1 MWKWT
6 NPNNIKMII
15 LDGDSL
21 KDEFLNYPYSEDLII
36 VKAYRNNISLSND
49 KLAIKYFDIRSLLNN
64 ILKEYK
70 NIDSTSIISIS
81 EDYLFL
87 KEMMQYHIGTIST
100 VTQKLD
106 YLKYAPDFQ
115 NCNLDRIVSILEHK
129 DKGYCAEV
137 ISYHGDA
144 IPRMSLIKSKKE
156 LLINGDTKEFIIYF
170 GGRYFPAMSA
180 YILNDPLSCLIRKFK
195 KTYIRQIDDFFD
207 LAISFVSYKD
217 KVDLVTYVPLKP
229 SQIKENS
236 YDRFEQLRLKHCMS
250 NDIRLEKTMLCTK
263 DFVQKQNDAN
273 QRQENVKGAFKVIED
288 VKDKNIL
295 IIDDVFTTGST
306 ITEIAKTLYGA
317 GAKNV
322 EAIVLAINQLTD
334 ATVEYKG
341 ITCSSCKEQMVLKV
355 NTINGSLFFGCP
367 NYDKHIATNTSIDFK
382 VGIECLRELNK
393 LEIISIHDLDD
404 MY

>member
-1 MWKWT
+1 
-6 NPNNIKMII
+6 
-15 LDGDSL
+15 
-21 KDEFLNYPYSEDLII
+21 
-36 VKAYRNNISLSND
+36 
-49 KLAIKYFDIRSLLNN
+49 
-64 ILKEYK
+64 
-70 NIDSTSIISIS
+70 
-81 EDYLFL
+81 
-87 KEMMQYHIGTIST
+87 
-100 VTQKLD
+100 
-106 YLKYAPDFQ
+106 
-115 NCNLDRIVSILEHK
+115 
-129 DKGYCAEV
+129 
-137 ISYHGDA
+137 
-144 IPRMSLIKSKKE
+144 
-156 LLINGDTKEFIIYF
+156 
-170 GGRYFPAMSA
+170 MSA

-236 YDRFEQLRLKHCMS
+236 YNRFEQLRLKHCMS

-306 ITEIAKTLYGA
+306 ITEIAKTLYEA

>member
-21 KDEFLNYPYSEDLII
+21 KDEFLNYPYSENSII
-36 VKAYRNNISLSND
+36 VKVYRNNTSLSND

-70 NIDSTSIISIS
+70 NIDSTSIVSIS

-87 KEMMQYHIGTIST
+87 KEMMQHHIGTIST
-100 VTQKLD
+100 VTQKID

-115 NCNLDRIVSILEHK
+115 DCNIDRIVSILEHK

-137 ISYHGDA
+137 ISYHGGA

-170 GGRYFPAMSA
+170 GGRYFPAMNS

-195 KTYIRQIDDFFD
+195 KAYIGQIDDFYD

-217 KVDLVTYVPLKP
+217 NINLVTYVPLKP

-236 YDRFEQLRLKHCMS
+236 YDRFKQLQLKHCMS
-250 NDIRLEKTMLCTK
+250 NDICLEKIILCTK

-273 QRQENVKGAFKVIED
+273 QRQENVKDAFEVIED

-306 ITEIAKTLYGA
+306 ITEIAKTLYEA

-322 EAIVLAINQLTD
+322 EAIVLAINQLTN
-334 ATVEYKG
+334 AAIE
-341 ITCSSCKEQMVLKV
+341 CKSLPCPVCGERMILKV
-355 NTINGSLFFGCP
+355 NSNNGRLFFGCP
-367 NYDKHIATNTSIDFK
+367 NYDKHTMNTSIDFID
-382 VGIECLRELNK
+382 GIEHLRELNK
-393 LEIISIHDLDD
+393 LEIISIYDLDD

>member
-170 GGRYFPAMSA
+170 GGRYFPAMNA

-306 ITEIAKTLYGA
+306 ITEIAKTLYEA

>member
-156 LLINGDTKEFIIYF
+156 LLINRDTKEFIIYF

-306 ITEIAKTLYGA
+306 ITEIAKTLYEA

-341 ITCSSCKEQMVLKV
+341 ITCSSCKEEMVLKV

>member
-1 MWKWT
+1 
-6 NPNNIKMII
+6 
-15 LDGDSL
+15 
-21 KDEFLNYPYSEDLII
+21 
-36 VKAYRNNISLSND
+36 
-49 KLAIKYFDIRSLLNN
+49 
-64 ILKEYK
+64 
-70 NIDSTSIISIS
+70 
-81 EDYLFL
+81 
-87 KEMMQYHIGTIST
+87 
-100 VTQKLD
+100 
-106 YLKYAPDFQ
+106 
-115 NCNLDRIVSILEHK
+115 
-129 DKGYCAEV
+129 
-137 ISYHGDA
+137 
-144 IPRMSLIKSKKE
+144 
-156 LLINGDTKEFIIYF
+156 
-170 GGRYFPAMSA
+170 MSA

-207 LAISFVSYKD
+207 LAISFVSHKD

-236 YDRFEQLRLKHCMS
+236 YDRFEQLRLKHGMS

-306 ITEIAKTLYGA
+306 ITEIAKTLYEA

-367 NYDKHIATNTSIDFK
+367 NYDKHIATNTSI
-382 VGIECLRELNK
+382 E
-393 LEIISIHDLDD
+393 
-404 MY
+404 